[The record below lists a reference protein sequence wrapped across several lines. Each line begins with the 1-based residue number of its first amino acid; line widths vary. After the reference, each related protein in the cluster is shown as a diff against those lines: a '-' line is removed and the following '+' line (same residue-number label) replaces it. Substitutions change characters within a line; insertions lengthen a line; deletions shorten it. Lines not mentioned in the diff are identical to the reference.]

1 MVLEAPPWLTR
12 HGGTLKEGSDALT
25 CYVMLNGQP
34 LYAVVPRPVAGKF
47 GCTVIQT
54 NNGQRIETST
64 LAASEQEAQRL
75 GLEELRQ
82 ALGW

>member
-1 MVLEAPPWLTR
+1 MALEAPEWLTR
-12 HGGTLKEGSDALT
+12 HGGTLKPGIDEHS

-47 GCTVIQT
+47 GYTVLLT
-54 NNGQRIETST
+54 NNGQRIETRT
-64 LAASEQEAQRL
+64 LAATQQEALRL

>member
-1 MVLEAPPWLTR
+1 MALEAPEWLTQ
-12 HGGTLKEGSDALT
+12 HGGSLKAGSDEHT

-54 NNGQRIETST
+54 NNGQRIETNT
-64 LAASEQEAQRL
+64 LATSELEAQRL
-75 GLEELRQ
+75 GLDELRQ